1 MTSLFQKPHA
11 MFHNYIKTRG
21 HPDHLAVLLLF
32 HNVKY
37 SKFKNQYVDYSEM
50 RIPTSLG
57 FIEIEHNISAALKT
71 DTIVISM
78 VFIKS
83 SIRHYIFNDTKST
96 VIENLI
102 DEL

>member
-1 MTSLFQKPHA
+1 MTTLFKKPHSKY
-11 MFHNYIKTRG
+11 HNYMKTRW
-21 HPDHLAVLLLF
+21 HPDHLAVLWLF
-32 HNVKY
+32 HNIKY
-37 SKFKNQYVDYSEM
+37 SKFKNKYVDYSEM

-57 FIEIEHNISAALKT
+57 YIEIEHNISAALKT

-83 SIRHYIFNDTKST
+83 SIRHYIYQDAKST

-102 DEL
+102 DE